1 MTSSESVLT
10 QFILMLITFIVLFY
24 ICCFMIKGKFPF
36 TKISK
41 TYTDIKSVIRYGLR
55 TVFLVLFAII
65 VTAISYHLIKLSFPN
80 LADFKNEESATLFIM
95 IFAIMIAS
103 LNWNAL
109 LSFGKFLEELTL
121 YFSLKKNN
129 IKNNLHHALANSDEQ
144 AIIENHKLISQT
156 DTKINL
162 SNDEILVLTATLS
175 KKGCHEDVKKILG
188 QYLYKEQSFLGK
200 ILMSNPNAIEHSVE
214 GLDRSFSPSESFKHK
229 LRNYEKTAINISK
242 FLIVVFVIQIVFLMF
257 LSMFNISSAISS
269 IVPIFINLLVIIFI
283 FMKDTKLKKIYKQ
296 EIVFNNLSTSKVKIK
311 RPFIDN
317 ILLGI
322 SLCMLFINAFELLI

>member
-24 ICCFMIKGKFPF
+24 ICCFMIKRKFPF

-65 VTAISYHLIKLSFPN
+65 VTAISYHLFKLSLPN
-80 LADFKNEESATLFIM
+80 LSDFKNDEVGTLFIM
-95 IFAIMIAS
+95 VFAIMITS

-129 IKNNLHHALANSDEQ
+129 IKNNLHHALANRDEQ
-144 AIIENHKLISQT
+144 AIIENHKLISQA

-175 KKGCHEDVKKILG
+175 KKGYHEDVKKILD
-188 QYLYKEQSFLGK
+188 QYLYKKQSFLSK
-200 ILMSNPNAIEHSVE
+200 ILMSNPNAAEHSVE

-229 LRNYEKTAINISK
+229 LRSYEKIAINISK
-242 FLIVVFVIQIVFLMF
+242 LLIVVFVIQIVFLMF
-257 LSMFNISSAISS
+257 CNMFNISSAISS
-269 IVPIFINLLVIIFI
+269 IVPIFINLLVIVFI
-283 FMKDTKLKKIYKQ
+283 IMKHVKLKKIYIK
-296 EIVFNNLSTSKVKIK
+296 EIVFNNLSTSKVKIR

-322 SLCMLFINAFELLI
+322 SLCMLFINIFELLI